1 MLRLKNYEGFITGA
15 RQEENA
21 IQCGMQEK
29 IKESKHLSRYL
40 EELEALRIK
49 YKSIL
54 DDNSLL
60 HMD

>member
-15 RQEENA
+15 TQEENA